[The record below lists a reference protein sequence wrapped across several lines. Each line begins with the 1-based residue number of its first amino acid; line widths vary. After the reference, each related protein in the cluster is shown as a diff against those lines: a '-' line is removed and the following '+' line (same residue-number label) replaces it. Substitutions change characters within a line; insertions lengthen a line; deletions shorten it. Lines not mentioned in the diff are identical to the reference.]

1 MIQDA
6 IPFPERASVSASM
19 ESRAVS
25 ELIGMSR
32 LLFFAGKVTEKQR
45 KFLLQWEK
53 EHTQGIHCWP
63 LPDFREVLY
72 RGNVDELYRFLADMV
87 TNHDTKNATKDE
99 KPKPLPSDATIE
111 NIFTTP
117 VPDIVFRGC
126 SFCFTGKFDGLSRND
141 CEYITEYLGG
151 TIARASFGLNYL
163 IVANTANPH
172 WAQKNFGRKIQ
183 AVMKSNS
190 REECQHEPQLKT
202 NIISESDWR
211 AAVEKVSGKSFQ
223 DILASALPYRPANFS
238 EQITVDWENHAKRVL
253 EDVFGELPPV
263 VEYEQGKALFKV
275 FHPCKPKE
283 VILKLRY
290 GSYGITRLTGADGDE
305 LYEVGSG
312 YCAGKTILEKYRK
325 MLWGEI

>member
-6 IPFPERASVSASM
+6 VPFQERASVSASM
-19 ESRAVS
+19 ESRTVS

-53 EHTQGIHCWP
+53 EYTRGVHCWP
-63 LPDFREVLY
+63 LPEFRDVLY
-72 RGNVDELYRFLADMV
+72 RGDVEELYRFLSDMV
-87 TNHDTKNATKDE
+87 VSHDAKQE
-99 KPKPLPSDATIE
+99 KEAPLPSDATIE

-117 VPDIVFRGC
+117 VPDIVFQGC

-141 CEYITEYLGG
+141 CEYVTEYLGG
-151 TIARASFGLNYL
+151 SLAKASFGLNYL
-163 IVANTANPH
+163 IVSGTANPH
-172 WAQKNFGRKIQ
+172 WAQQNFGRKIQ
-183 AVMKSNS
+183 TVMKNNS
-190 REECQHEPQLKT
+190 RKECQYEPQLKT
-202 NIISESDWR
+202 KIISESDWR
-211 AAVEKVSGKSFQ
+211 AAVEKVSGQSLPEV
-223 DILASALPYRPANFS
+223 LASALPYRPANHS
-238 EQITVDWENHAKRVL
+238 ERVTVDWENHARRVL

-263 VEYEQGKALFKV
+263 VEYEQGKTLFKI

-312 YCAGKTILEKYRK
+312 YCAGKKILEKYRK

>member
-6 IPFPERASVSASM
+6 VPFQERASVSASM
-19 ESRAVS
+19 ESRTVS

-32 LLFFAGKVTEKQR
+32 LLFFAGKITEKQR

-53 EHTQGIHCWP
+53 EHTRGVHCWP
-63 LPDFREVLY
+63 LPEFRDVLY
-72 RGNVDELYRFLADMV
+72 RGDVEELYRFLSDMV
-87 TNHDTKNATKDE
+87 VSHDAKQE
-99 KPKPLPSDATIE
+99 KESPLPSDATIE

-117 VPDIVFRGC
+117 VPDIVFQGC

-141 CEYITEYLGG
+141 CEYVTEYLGG
-151 TIARASFGLNYL
+151 SLAKASFGLNYL
-163 IVANTANPH
+163 IVAGTANPH
-172 WAQKNFGRKIQ
+172 WAQQNFGRKIQ
-183 AVMKSNS
+183 TVMKNNS
-190 REECQHEPQLKT
+190 REECQYEPQLKT
-202 NIISESDWR
+202 KIISESDWR
-211 AAVEKVSGKSFQ
+211 AAVEKVSGQSLPEV
-223 DILASALPYRPANFS
+223 LASALPYRPANHS
-238 EQITVDWENHAKRVL
+238 ERVTVDWENHARRVL
-253 EDVFGELPPV
+253 EDVFGGLPPM
-263 VEYEQGKALFKV
+263 VEYEQGKTLFKI

-312 YCAGKTILEKYRK
+312 YCAGKKILEKYRK